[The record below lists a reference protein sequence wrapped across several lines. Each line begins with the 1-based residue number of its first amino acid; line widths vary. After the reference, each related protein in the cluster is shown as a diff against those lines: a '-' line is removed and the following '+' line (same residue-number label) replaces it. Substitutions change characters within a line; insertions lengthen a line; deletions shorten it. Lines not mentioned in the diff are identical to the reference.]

1 MKKIT
6 YATLLTTVL
15 TLVFCVVYYHKYN
28 TASPFRCSAQF
39 EQTSF
44 DNKNE
49 GDLVQVNAS
58 LTLFITDNENG
69 FFSMAGTVEAG
80 GETYSLY
87 RNTYFSLAP
96 NTLNG
101 MRKAVIRDEKSHP
114 VDNVPK
120 DIWVTY
126 VSPQKAGQYF
136 YFGIKNINKN
146 TLEISSLSF
155 PYLICVKQED

>member
-1 MKKIT
+1 MKKII
-6 YATLLTTVL
+6 YATLLTTAL
-15 TLVFCVVYYHKYN
+15 TLVFGVVYYHKYN

-44 DNKNE
+44 DRKSH
-49 GDLVQVNAS
+49 GGQLQVNAS
-58 LTLFITDNENG
+58 VTLFITDNKNG
-69 FFSMAGTVEAG
+69 FFSMIGTVVAG
-80 GETYSLY
+80 DENYTLNRSA
-87 RNTYFSLAP
+87 YFSLAP

-101 MRKAVIRDEKSHP
+101 VQKAVIHSEKSHP

-120 DIWVTY
+120 DIWVNY
-126 VSPQKAGQYF
+126 VSPQRTGEDF
-136 YFGIKNINKN
+136 YVGIKNINKN